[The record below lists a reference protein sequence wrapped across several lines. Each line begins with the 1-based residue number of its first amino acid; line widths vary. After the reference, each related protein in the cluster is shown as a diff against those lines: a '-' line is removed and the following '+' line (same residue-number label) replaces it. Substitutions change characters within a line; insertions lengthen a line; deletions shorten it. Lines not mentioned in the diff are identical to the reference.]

1 LAYYWIPN
9 TPIADSHGH
18 WAWVDGED
26 NLLVVQ
32 ATGTA
37 ERGRSHAMVG
47 GRTMARF
54 RLGSAWDDERDNQYV
69 TIPRTRD
76 ALIVILPDGRWQPF
90 PLGPGQAAGFFRGQ
104 LDRDEPSADL
114 LRDAGALLDE
124 GGKAE
129 FESLLKEYVPP
140 KLTGPDASGPGDA
153 PGRLR
158 K

>member
-1 LAYYWIPN
+1 
-9 TPIADSHGH
+9 
-18 WAWVDGED
+18 
-26 NLLVVQ
+26 LLVVQ